1 MDKVVVI
8 GGSGFMGSH
17 LADVLSDRGFQV
29 TIFDHRDSPWKKDNQ
44 QIILGDILDKEAMA
58 IALEGAKYV
67 YHFAGIADIAE
78 SKKNPMDTININLIG
93 TMNAVQASLDAKV
106 NRFIMASTMYVYS
119 PYGSFYRASKQACE
133 AMIEVFSQ
141 EYDFEYS
148 FLRYGSLYGPRAQ
161 KWNGLRGY
169 IEQIIRNGKLEYR
182 GTGEE
187 LREYIHVLD
196 AANLSVDILDE
207 KYSNKA
213 ITITGHQSMKSDEMI
228 DLIFEIAGREKS
240 VDYKLTNTSS
250 DHYVRTPYR
259 FTPKIATKLIPD
271 GFYDLG
277 QGILEIIEEVS
288 KEKN

>member
-169 IEQIIRNGKLEYR
+169 IEQIIRNGKLE
-182 GTGEE
+182 
-187 LREYIHVLD
+187 
-196 AANLSVDILDE
+196 
-207 KYSNKA
+207 
-213 ITITGHQSMKSDEMI
+213 
-228 DLIFEIAGREKS
+228 
-240 VDYKLTNTSS
+240 
-250 DHYVRTPYR
+250 
-259 FTPKIATKLIPD
+259 
-271 GFYDLG
+271 
-277 QGILEIIEEVS
+277 
-288 KEKN
+288 